1 MANDRETH
9 ERRDRSRMPGRPAPP
24 RLPETYLHR
33 GYFDEKGNIFS
44 NLVTTIPE
52 EVAKGL
58 GIGGVTST
66 QLRRFYTKAKLIEQR
81 LDAGES
87 FESAVAGILEL
98 KQHAAN
104 AVGRA
109 QGKAEQEGLD
119 LLKKFIDRNVDLAV
133 RSEEAFRKGFLLHFQ
148 GVVAYF
154 KYHYPKK

>member
-1 MANDRETH
+1 MANDREAL
-9 ERRDRSRMPGRPAPP
+9 ERRDRSRMPSRPTPP
-24 RLPETYLHR
+24 RLPDGYLHR
-33 GYFDEKGNIFS
+33 GYFDEKGNIFPD
-44 NLVTTIPE
+44 LVTTIPE

-66 QLRRFYTKAKLIEQR
+66 RLRRFYTKAKAVEQR
-81 LDAGES
+81 LDSGES
-87 FESAVAGILEL
+87 FESAMAGILEL

-119 LLKKFIDRNVDLAV
+119 LLKKFIDHNVDLAV
-133 RSEEAFRKGFLLHFQ
+133 KSKEAFRKGFLLHFQ